1 MHALTLLPADVI
13 TTHDGEP
20 RTDSLKIAEAFN
32 KQHKDVLKRL
42 HNLDCSTEFASANFC
57 ADVQSIAIGNGAK
70 RESKIYHMTKD
81 GFMFLVMGFTGKKAA
96 MIKEA
101 FISKFNE
108 MADALKARSRIVP
121 AGCAPLSNHE
131 KEAVRRAIQI
141 VTRGDKAERMRIY
154 RRMHSFFAVP
164 SFEAITSE
172 QLPDVLGFVLEQADN
187 TPSLPPVTRQAV
199 RPDQLP
205 HPFESIHRDNLP
217 DVRDWFN
224 DYFTRHTS
232 AENYMASKIIEAML
246 GQISS
251 QSAFMD
257 EFSVHL
263 NRWANRR
270 QPVDRS

>member
-1 MHALTLLPADVI
+1 MHALTLIPSDAI
-13 TTHDGEP
+13 TCENGEP
-20 RTDSLKIAEAFN
+20 QTDSLKVAEAFC
-32 KQHKDVLKRL
+32 KRHDNVMSKL
-42 HNLDCSTEFASANFC
+42 RRLDCSQEFNALNFKEVEYLDAKGEKRSAC
-57 ADVQSIAIGNGAK
+57 
-70 RESKIYHMTKD
+70 EMTKD

-101 FISKFNE
+101 FITKFNE

-154 RRMHSFFAVP
+154 RRIHSFFAVP

-187 TPSLPPVTRQAV
+187 APLLPPVTRQAV